1 MGVRQHNT
9 AKVGILREV
18 AAVRGGGLLIE
29 IGDTGRPDLIKSV
42 LRYWLPELLR
52 IATF

>member
-29 IGDTGRPDLIKSV
+29 IGDTGSTGFNQVGLEV
-42 LRYWLPELLR
+42 L
-52 IATF
+52 AA